1 MIKHPEQ
8 RVGIFID
15 VQNMYYS
22 ARNLYN
28 AKVNFANIVKE
39 ATGSRKLVRAIAYVV
54 RTATGEE
61 KPFHEALTH
70 AGIELREKDLQEF
83 FGGEKKADWDVG
95 LAVDAIRIS
104 ALLDTIVIVSGDGD
118 YCPLVEYL
126 KNQGRQVEIVAFR
139 ETASSKLVEMAD
151 EFTDMS
157 QDKAKFLIGSR
168 RAPARRTTRKTP
180 TRRTPTKR

>member
-1 MIKHPEQ
+1 
-8 RVGIFID
+8 
-15 VQNMYYS
+15 
-22 ARNLYN
+22 
-28 AKVNFANIVKE
+28 
-39 ATGSRKLVRAIAYVV
+39 VRAIGYVV
-54 RTATGEE
+54 RTPIGDE
-61 KPFHEALTH
+61 KPFFEALYH

-104 ALLDTIVIVSGDGD
+104 ALLDTIIIVSGDGD

-151 EFTDMS
+151 DFIDMS
-157 QDKAKFLIGSR
+157 QEKSKFLISGR
-168 RAPARRTTRKTP
+168 KTPARRTTRRTP
-180 TRRTPTKR
+180 TRRKPTKR